1 MRSDNWNNPNVQQ
14 EIPAR
19 VIAQF
24 LFPFSTDS
32 QDTGKGPSIPLM
44 GIFYTYKQQNGFI
57 KFQESNNYRWYIFY
71 EVYISHLISW
81 KENVYCSREEVSG
94 GKCLHENVELRKR
107 WFSKEGRGKYIV
119 N

>member
-44 GIFYTYKQQNGFI
+44 GIFYTSDPRMKPKIEASPTN
-57 KFQESNNYRWYIFY
+57 
-71 EVYISHLISW
+71 
-81 KENVYCSREEVSG
+81 
-94 GKCLHENVELRKR
+94 
-107 WFSKEGRGKYIV
+107 
-119 N
+119 